1 MFSSRLPLSALIEL
15 CRVVRHYMGAGLTL
29 PDVFRQQE
37 KKGPTAVRAVAGRI
51 ADRIEHGQALEDALK
66 PETKLFPPM
75 FLSLASVG
83 ERTGMLPEVFTELER
98 YFKRQK
104 QMRDRFIAASAWPI
118 IQFVL
123 AVLIVSFVICVLGL
137 ISKKPDGSPDFDP
150 LGLGLA
156 GPSGALIFMGTIFGT
171 IGGLILLYI
180 LSARWFGG
188 RASVDRFLLSVPAL
202 GPCLQALALS
212 RFCLALR
219 LTTESAMSIN
229 KALRL
234 SLTAT
239 SNSAYVA
246 ASPIAEKSVKD
257 GDDLTVALSKM
268 RLLPK
273 EFEHIIEVAE
283 ESGQLTE
290 VLRHQADH
298 YYEETTRR
306 MAVLTAI
313 ASTLTWMMVAGF
325 IIVIV
330 FRFFLQYLKMID
342 SFLPP

>member
-1 MFSSRLPLSALIEL
+1 MFSSRLPLKSLIEL
-15 CRVVRHYMGAGLTL
+15 CRVLRHYLGAGLTL

-37 KKGPTAVRAVAGRI
+37 RNGPAVVRAVAGRV
-51 ADRIEHGQALEDALK
+51 AVRIEQGKALEDALK
-66 PETKLFPPM
+66 PDAALFPPL
-75 FLSLASVG
+75 FLSLTNVG
-83 ERTGMLPEVFTELER
+83 ERTGMLPEIFSELER
-98 YFKRQK
+98 YFRRQK

-137 ISKKPDGSPDFDP
+137 ISNNPDGSPNFDP

-156 GPSGALIFMGTIFGT
+156 GPSGALIFMCTIFGT
-171 IGGLILLYI
+171 VGGLILLYI

-188 RASVDRFLLSVPAL
+188 RASIDRFLLGVPAL
-202 GPCLQALALS
+202 GPCLQALALG

-219 LTTESAMSIN
+219 LTTESGMSIH

-239 SNSAYVA
+239 SNSAFVA

-257 GDDLTVALSKM
+257 GDDLTLALSKM
-268 RLLPK
+268 RLLPT

-283 ESGQLTE
+283 ESGQLSE

-298 YYEETTRR
+298 YYEEATRR
-306 MAVLTAI
+306 MSVLTAI